1 MKKLLLA
8 TSLLLSTSAIAAEPV
23 SALGFNAGMSYKEAV
38 SHAESKGF
46 MCSEPSESGKVLC
59 LSEKAKEAGYE
70 YSVEIVDPEKTDN
83 PVSDDFISIHCSS
96 YSTCQSGIK
105 PIAQALVNRN
115 AGLSMKYN
123 MEYVKNP
130 FSGAY
135 MRNPYTNE
143 PLKIET
149 YEGTGRAG
157 DDVRVFTD
165 AIVLIKGQL
174 AETITL

>member
-8 TSLLLSTSAIAAEPV
+8 TSLLLSTSAIAAEPL
-23 SALGFNAGMSYKEAV
+23 SAMGFNAGMSYNEAV
-38 SHAESKGF
+38 AHAESKGF
-46 MCSEPSESGKVLC
+46 PCGEQSEDGKVRC
-59 LSEKAKEAGYE
+59 TSEKAKEAGHD
-70 YSVEIVDPEKTDN
+70 YSVEITDPEKMDN
-83 PVSDDFISIHCSS
+83 PVSDWFIEIHCSS

-105 PIAQALVNRN
+105 PIAQAVVNRN

-123 MEYVKNP
+123 MEYIKNP

-143 PLKIET
+143 PLKLET
-149 YEGTGRAG
+149 YKGTGRAG
-157 DDVRVFTD
+157 DDVEVYKD